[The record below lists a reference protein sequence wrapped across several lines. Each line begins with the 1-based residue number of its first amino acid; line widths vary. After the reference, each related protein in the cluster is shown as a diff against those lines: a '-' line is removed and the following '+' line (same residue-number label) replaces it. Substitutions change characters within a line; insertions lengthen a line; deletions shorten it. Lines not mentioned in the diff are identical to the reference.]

1 MRFGIICPPVPGHLY
16 GMMTIGRELRRRG
29 HDVYLLGITDVAW
42 HASNGY
48 VDFAAIGIAEFPAGA
63 LDSYLNTIRNVNL
76 MTIRKGIDW
85 ARTMCVALCR
95 DGAAAV
101 ESLGLDALLVDQC
114 QTEGKTIANLTGVP
128 YLSICNALNLEGDE
142 SGETPPPF
150 LPWTP
155 GEGIAAR
162 RIRNRLGHRVFA
174 SMMAPIVSHT
184 NEFRKTRGLPNIRS
198 WEECI
203 SPLGT
208 INNLTQGI
216 DFPRGTNKRPMFYTG
231 PYLDERPNETP
242 FPWEQLDGRPIV
254 YASLGTLHTAKWH
267 ILESIASACATLPVQ
282 LVVSLGHWTNDGK
295 KIGLPGNP
303 LTVPYAPQ
311 LALLARAAAAV
322 THAGANTVMEALSHG
337 CPLVAIPLAS
347 DQPAIAARVAWAGVG
362 LVVPP
367 GKVTNTRLRTAIS
380 SVLDQ
385 SRIRLKADALR
396 QEILQAGGVVAAAN
410 AIETVFTAIAPA
422 TSDSPQ
428 SVNQVNL

>member
-1 MRFGIICPPVPGHLY
+1 MRFGIICPPIPGHLY

-29 HDVYLLGITDVAW
+29 HDVYLINITDAAR

-48 VDFAAIGIAEFPAGA
+48 VDFVAIGTAEFPPGA
-63 LDSYLNTIRNVNL
+63 LDSYLNMIRNINL
-76 MTIRKGIDW
+76 LTIRKGIDW
-85 ARTMCVALCR
+85 AKTMCRALCR

-114 QTEGKTIANLTGVP
+114 QTEGRTIADLTGVP
-128 YLSICNALNLEGDE
+128 YLSICNALNFEGDE
-142 SGETPPPF
+142 SGDIPPPF
-150 LPWTP
+150 VPWPP
-155 GEGIAAR
+155 GEGIAVR
-162 RIRNRLGHRVFA
+162 RIQNRLGYRAFA
-174 SMMAPIVSHT
+174 FLMAPIMSNM
-184 NEFRKTRGLPNIRS
+184 NEFRKSRGLPNLRS

-216 DFPRGTNKRPMFYTG
+216 DFPRGTKKRPLFYTG
-231 PYLDERPNETP
+231 PYLDERPNEVP

-254 YASLGTLHTAKWH
+254 YASMGTLHTAKWH
-267 ILESIASACATLPVQ
+267 ILESIASACASLPVQ
-282 LVVSLGHWTNDGK
+282 LVVSLGQWRNDS
-295 KIGLPGNP
+295 KIIRLPGHP

-311 LALLARAAAAV
+311 LALLARATVAV

-347 DQPAIAARVAWAGVG
+347 DQPAIAARVAWAGAGV
-362 LVVPP
+362 VVPP

-380 SVLDQ
+380 SVLEQ
-385 SRIRLKADALR
+385 SRIRFKADALR

-410 AIETVFTAIAPA
+410 AIETVFTSIAPT
-422 TSDSPQ
+422 TSESPQ